1 MISAKAFLLVAL
13 VLATAA
19 CGGLPLV
26 SAAKPTPT
34 PNPYQASLAYSQCM
48 RTHGVPDYPDPD
60 PSGAVS
66 IYAGPGS
73 DLNPNS
79 AALKAAKQAC
89 QSLEAAKG
97 HRNWQESKQR
107 LLAYS
112 ACMRSHGLPDFP
124 DPVFTDSGATINPP
138 SDVDPNS
145 PLYKTADQVC
155 RPLLIGGGATPTAGP
170 SSAG

>member
-1 MISAKAFLLVAL
+1 MISAKALLLVA
-13 VLATAA
+13 VVFAVAG
-19 CGGLPLV
+19 CGGLPFV

-34 PNPYQASLAYSQCM
+34 LNPYQASLAYSQCM

-79 AALKAAKQAC
+79 AAWKAAKQAC

-97 HRNWQESKQR
+97 HRNWQEAKQR

-124 DPVFTDSGATINPP
+124 DPVFTADGATLTY
-138 SDVDPNS
+138 PNNSS
-145 PLYKTADQVC
+145 PVFKAADQAC
-155 RPLLIGGGATPTAGP
+155 RPLLTGGGATATAVP
-170 SSAG
+170 SSAR